1 MPPQFMEKEK
11 LFEIL
16 RCALSNQPYT
26 GPLSASEFHEVLKQ
40 AEEQAVFGI
49 VFDAIKGI
57 KVNGVDRI
65 AICEA
70 VGLSEQIKQQNR
82 LINQR
87 VEMLTGILSHW
98 NCKTCVLKGQGVAQL
113 YPEPLLRQ
121 SGDIDIWVDGTQ
133 NDTVTKLRNNYIGIR
148 NIDYVHSGCAFFGDV
163 EVEVHFRPSWMY
175 NPFKNKKLQK
185 FFKDYSKEQFGNVDA
200 KVGFTYPTIQ
210 FNLVYSLIHINR
222 HIFEE
227 GIGLRQLCDYYYILR
242 HSTKEERDKALA
254 VMIDLG
260 LRKFVGAI
268 MYIED
273 VVLGIDKKMML
284 CLPNEEEG
292 RFLLE
297 EIMRGGNF
305 GHYDER
311 NRYYSANDRFR
322 RGLFTLRRNLRYLR
336 HYPSEVLWKP
346 LWQIWHWCW
355 RKCKGYL

>member
-1 MPPQFMEKEK
+1 MEK

-16 RCALSNQPYT
+16 RFALLNQSFA
-26 GPLSASEFHEVLKQ
+26 GSLSASQFHDVLKQ

-49 VFDAIKGI
+49 VFDAIKAI
-57 KVNGVDRI
+57 RVDGVDRVS
-65 AICEA
+65 ICEA
-70 VGLSEQIKQQNR
+70 IGVLEQIKQQNSLVNHR
-82 LINQR
+82 A
-87 VEMLTGILSHW
+87 EKLTGILSSW
-98 NCKTCVLKGQGVAQL
+98 KCTTCILKGQGVAQL

-121 SGDIDIWVDGTQ
+121 SGDIDIWVDATQ
-133 NDTVTKLRNNYIGIR
+133 DKTVSILKNNYIGIQ
-148 NIDYVHSGCAFFGDV
+148 NIDYVHSGCAFFDDV

-185 FFKDYSKEQFGNVDA
+185 FFRDNSKEQFENVDA
-200 KVGFTYPTIQ
+200 KVGFAYPTIQ

-227 GIGLRQLCDYYYILR
+227 GIGLRQLLDYSFILK

-254 VMIDLG
+254 VLCDLG

-273 VVLGIDKKMML
+273 VVFGIDKEML
-284 CLPNEEEG
+284 LCQPNENEG

-311 NRYYSANDRFR
+311 NRFYSKNDRIQ
-322 RGLFTLRRNLRYLR
+322 RGLFTLKRNMRYLR
-336 HYPSEVLWKP
+336 HYPNEVLWKP
-346 LWQIWHWCW
+346 IWQLWHWCW
-355 RKCKGYL
+355 RKKKGYL